1 MSDLLYKN
9 YLFSNSE
16 FMVLSAMVGMEKI
29 HIISENTSKQMDKAE
44 LNQIIFQLYQKEIL
58 QWNNNAYALKPE
70 IGLLFREIKRA
81 KKELQIYSEKSG
93 SPLLCFWGNSA
104 VITELSGND
113 REVIKVHGLQNRELF
128 TELYDR
134 EILPDGNRQE
144 IYDLFREENVG
155 KGNILVSGYSKFLQ
169 NGSIDHE
176 ELQGLLQKYDEL
188 SAIITVYDRKSEKD
202 QNIIFIMDY
211 GICDAI
217 SYLKNGFVCTD
228 YYTVDNLYRLLML

>member
-29 HIISENTSKQMDKAE
+29 HIISEKTSKQIDKAE

-70 IGLLFREIKRA
+70 IGLLFREMKRA
-81 KKELQIYSEKSG
+81 KKELQVYSEKSE
-93 SPLLCFWGNSA
+93 SPLLCFWGNST

-128 TELYDR
+128 TELHDR

-144 IYDLFREENVG
+144 IYDLFREQNVG
-155 KGNILVSGYSKFLQ
+155 KGNILITGYSKFLQ
-169 NGSIDHE
+169 NGSIDHK
-176 ELQGLLQKYDEL
+176 ELRGLLQKYDEL

-217 SYLKNGFVCTD
+217 SYLKNGSICTD